1 MKRSSSAVA
10 IIALAASCLLSLP
23 SSASSLKCAPP
34 RSAKVEFDEAT
45 AVFQGKVIGEEE
57 RELSYTVGPFKYK
70 KSQVFRFRVEQ
81 WWKGGNKEEA
91 EVHVPLMEYDGRY
104 YFPPESFIFKKE
116 KRYLVYGYGAH
127 DMLVTSVCTR
137 TKNIE
142 RAQEDLNLLGKGQK
156 PEP

>member
-1 MKRSSSAVA
+1 MNQKIAFLLPVIISLA
-10 IIALAASCLLSLP
+10 IRASPSL
-23 SSASSLKCAPP
+23 LKCGPP
-34 RSAKVEFDEAT
+34 QSVREELDLAT

-57 RELSYTVGPFKYK
+57 RELPHPVGPLKHERA
-70 KSQVFRFRVEQ
+70 QVLRFRVEQ
-81 WWKGGNKEEA
+81 WWKGGSKEET
-91 EVHVPLMEYDGRY
+91 EIHVLLVEYPKGRY
-104 YFPPESFIFKKE
+104 HIPPESFIFEKE
-116 KRYLVYGYGAH
+116 KRYLVYAYGAK